1 MALCL
6 RITNAEEETRS
17 LNDQSLCMRDVPRW
31 ILSLPLYSE
40 RGKRETKNATPKIH
54 RRTWV
59 KRVWTS
65 LLTFLVSKSRRAFA
79 KKLRRSTSENKI
91 IAVEWKHARNSKGND
106 WRNKLEA
113 FDANGTSQGPVFS
126 FRVEGPRG
134 RRLSVSITPVDRCR
148 GSIGRNFTRKVV
160 ASNAEIFGETPA
172 ARDTLLEIHTSCIHT
187 RFSTSYRTS
196 GEHIIVRTG

>member
-1 MALCL
+1 M
-6 RITNAEEETRS
+6 
-17 LNDQSLCMRDVPRW
+17 
-31 ILSLPLYSE
+31 
-40 RGKRETKNATPKIH
+40 
-54 RRTWV
+54 
-59 KRVWTS
+59 
-65 LLTFLVSKSRRAFA
+65 SKSRRAFA

-160 ASNAEIFGETPA
+160 EQCGNFRRNSSGQGHTAGDTHVVHTHTFFYELPHERRTHHSQDRLAFQSRTFRGGASV
-172 ARDTLLEIHTSCIHT
+172 TLKPYPT
-187 RFSTSYRTS
+187 RS
-196 GEHIIVRTG
+196 VRVLTCCPP